1 MSRKYNTNAFG
12 SERETRSFRSSGS
25 AFDGQERRIR
35 WQRDPHGS
43 GHIIV
48 VDAVTGAVISVVRS
62 LFELCRR
69 PR

>member
-1 MSRKYNTNAFG
+1 MSRKYDTQSSG
-12 SERETRSFRSSGS
+12 SEREARSFRSNGS
-25 AFDGQERRIR
+25 AFDGEERRIR

-43 GHIIV
+43 DRIIV

-62 LFELCRR
+62 LFDLCRR